1 MALKK
6 YSEITGMNSET
17 LTRDLKN
24 NIEDLHR
31 LKLEHKMKGLQN
43 PVQIKFLRREI
54 AKMQTEMTKRSAT
67 QS

>member
-17 LTRDLKN
+17 LERDLTN
-24 NIEDLHR
+24 NMNDLHR
-31 LKLEHKMKGLQN
+31 LKLEHKVKGLQN

-54 AKMQTEMTKRSAT
+54 AMMKTEMTKRTST
-67 QS
+67 KS

>member
-6 YSEITGMNSET
+6 YSEITGMNSEI
-17 LTRDLKN
+17 LERDLKDN
-24 NIEDLHR
+24 TENLHR
-31 LKLEHKMKGLQN
+31 LKLEHKLKGLQN

-54 AKMQTEMTKRSAT
+54 AMMQTELTKRTST